1 MCLFHSKKRKMWLT
15 MYNIRERERERVP
28 PEIISL
34 LLSFG
39 CTRNHWI
46 EIFEKSM
53 VVLLWE
59 TMRSIEPKHWRPSKS
74 NKGIS
79 FPSGLLCSSNWK
91 KKQLQLVLYMHI
103 LFYCTERS
111 LPSGKKYLEKKRRHT
126 QPHVNQLSTW
136 PLSRLIICFI
146 IYVLIV
152 EVHNRLYL
160 QVILCSF

>member
-1 MCLFHSKKRKMWLT
+1 MWIKIKKQMCLFHSKKRKMWLT

-91 KKQLQLVLYMHI
+91 KKTVTISTIYAYFILLYRKI
-103 LFYCTERS
+103 STQWKEIF
-111 LPSGKKYLEKKRRHT
+111 GEKKKAHT
-126 QPHVNQLSTW
+126 TTRKPTEHLTSLQ
-136 PLSRLIICFI
+136 ID
-146 IYVLIV
+146 
-152 EVHNRLYL
+152 YL
-160 QVILCSF
+160 FHYLCSYCWSTQ